1 MESFF
6 GRLNRLLMAVLVAA
20 ALPAGEAAADE
31 EPRFVVEL
39 EAGAVWQARN
49 DVRIPN
55 TERGTRFSLE
65 ELTGQGPRSSG
76 RLYLTW
82 NIDRRHSLR
91 GLLAPLSY
99 TESGLLD
106 RPVAFAGESY
116 RLGVPTVAT
125 YRFNS
130 WRLSYRYR
138 LREGDRWRLWIGG
151 TAKIRDAKIE
161 LRQGETTSR
170 DDDLGF
176 VPLLHF
182 GAAYSVAD
190 RWQLLV
196 DADALGG
203 GPGRAIDLA
212 VKLRYDLGPRWAATL
227 GYRTL
232 EGGADTEEVY
242 SFAWFNWIAAS
253 VIVAF

>member
-1 MESFF
+1 MERVC
-6 GRLNRLLMAVLVAA
+6 GRLSRILFAVLVAA
-20 ALPAGEAAADE
+20 APAVGEAAADE
-31 EPRFVVEL
+31 GTRFVVEL
-39 EAGAVWQARN
+39 EAGAFWQARN
-49 DVRIPN
+49 DVQIPN
-55 TERGTRFSLE
+55 TDSGTRFSLE
-65 ELTGQGPRSSG
+65 DLTGQGPRSSG

-91 GLLAPLSY
+91 GLLAPLSF

-138 LREGDRWRLWIGG
+138 LREGDRWQLWIGG

-161 LRQGETTSR
+161 LRQGRTTSR

-190 RWQLLV
+190 RWRLLV

-212 VKLRYDLGPRWAATL
+212 VKLRYDVSPRWAATL

-232 EGGADTEEVY
+232 EGGADTDDVY
-242 SFAWFNWIAAS
+242 SFAWFNWVAAS
-253 VIVAF
+253 VIVEF